1 MQKIV
6 SERPN
11 TSVSRTNGV
20 VQLIFQRWSTFNLDI
35 GVAPGRR
42 GSGAFAIKGETS

>member
-1 MQKIV
+1 MNRAV
-6 SERPN
+6 R
-11 TSVSRTNGV
+11 
-20 VQLIFQRWSTFNLDI
+20 LIFQQRSTFNLDI